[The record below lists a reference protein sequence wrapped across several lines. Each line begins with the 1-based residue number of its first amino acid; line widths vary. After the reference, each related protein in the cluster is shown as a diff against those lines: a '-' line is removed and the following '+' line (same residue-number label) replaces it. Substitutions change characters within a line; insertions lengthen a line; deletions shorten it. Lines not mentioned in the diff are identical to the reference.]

1 MSENPDDTLSRFE
14 ARLVEEQQAAYAL
27 TLFVTG
33 ASQMSARAIANVK
46 SMCEEHLAGRYT
58 LAVVDVH
65 RDPSLM
71 SEYDVV
77 AAPTLI
83 KEMPLPKRM
92 LVGDLSDTVRVLQ
105 ALDVH
110 VPPISASRAVPG

>member
-1 MSENPDDTLSRFE
+1 MSDAQDAVTSFE
-14 ARLVEEQQAAYAL
+14 AGLAEQQASSYVL

-33 ASQMSARAIANVK
+33 ASDMSGRAIANVHAL
-46 SMCEEHLAGRYT
+46 CETHLYGRYT
-58 LAVVDVH
+58 LDVIDVH

-71 SEYDVV
+71 SVHDVV

-92 LVGDLSDTVRVLQ
+92 LVGDLSDTARVLA
-105 ALDVH
+105 ALDVRP
-110 VPPISASRAVPG
+110 VSTWRGVASA